1 MLTTPGIR
9 MLGATPIE
17 SVGSTIPAILPGA
30 LSGAWRYSRA
40 HMVDWSIALPSG
52 VLGAGFA
59 VVGAEASD
67 HVNGHY
73 LMLLTAA
80 MLLWNGLTNVRAR
93 ARVPE
98 KVAVPVGGPADAEG
112 VELHEHVHAVGH
124 GRSKKPS
131 RVSVAAIGAVAG
143 MLAGLLGVGGGVLLV
158 PAYTGLLRMPA
169 KRAVATS
176 LVAVA
181 IFSVPAMITHTLLG
195 HINWAYALPLVVG
208 VVPGRAGRCEGDDP
222 RLGDPAPVPHG
233 TVLHRA
239 RAGLR
244 RGRADVALTLPL
256 PPPSLWP
263 APVPPAGAG
272 APAAEL
278 RVAVAPIG
286 ATAHR
291 RSSARGGGLS

>member
-1 MLTTPGIR
+1 MSLLVFAGVVAVGFASGVLSGMFGVGGAVLTTPGVR
-9 MLGATPIE
+9 LLGATPIE

-40 HMVDWSIALPSG
+40 RMVDWSIALPSG
-52 VLGAGFA
+52 LLGAGFA
-59 VVGAEASD
+59 VLGAEASD

-80 MLLWNGLTNVRAR
+80 MLLWSGLNNVRDR
-93 ARVPE
+93 TRPPE

-112 VELHEHVHAVGH
+112 VEVHEHVHAVGH
-124 GRSKKPS
+124 ARSTKPS
-131 RVSVAAIGAVAG
+131 RTTVAVIGAAAG

-181 IFSVPAMITHTLLG
+181 IFSVPAMITHALLG

-208 VVPGRAGRCEGDDP
+208 VVPGAQVGARVTIHGSEA
-222 RLGDPAPVPHG
+222 RLRFLMGLFF
-233 TVLHRA
+233 TVL
-239 RAGLR
+239 
-244 RGRADVALTLPL
+244 ALLY
-256 PPPSLWP
+256 
-263 APVPPAGAG
+263 GAG
-272 APAAEL
+272 EL
-278 RVAVAPIG
+278 
-286 ATAHR
+286 
-291 RSSARGGGLS
+291 LSL